1 MASVV
6 EYSRETE
13 QTSTGMIA
21 TQESEEEPQSSS
33 QSSDQSGKKF
43 IKRFFLVVVLGY
55 VPTIAFA
62 IIMYFVE
69 GPHEDSEIVKY
80 DAMKSSVLE
89 EPNVLDFDSMNDTER
104 QIWLSSWFEKAM
116 ELGRNDPGEK
126 KWTVMRT
133 IGFTFQTATTIG
145 WGALAPKTDIGKVA
159 TMLFATILIPLVLY
173 MEFLYGIGEQHQRRF
188 PKTCVANYCNF
199 AGLKRIATS
208 FLGWVY
214 QTVKRGR
221 NYEEDATPPAY
232 AVKIF
237 LLVSFLVSLSIL
249 VIFFA
254 FYQDLTL
261 LDSLYMN
268 FIMLSTIGYG
278 DIIPNYYTHIPVFI
292 FFITFGGIPLNL
304 LIALLSDATD
314 TISNI

>member
-33 QSSDQSGKKF
+33 QISDKSGKKF

-80 DAMKSSVLE
+80 DAMKTSVLE
-89 EPNVLDFDSMNDTER
+89 EPNELDFDSMNDTER

-145 WGALAPKTDIGKVA
+145 WGALAPKTEIGKVA

-188 PKTCVANYCNF
+188 PKKCATHYYNF
-199 AGLKRIATS
+199 CRIKENCDKFPWLGL
-208 FLGWVY
+208 
-214 QTVKRGR
+214 
-221 NYEEDATPPAY
+221 P
-232 AVKIF
+232 
-237 LLVSFLVSLSIL
+237 
-249 VIFFA
+249 
-254 FYQDLTL
+254 
-261 LDSLYMN
+261 DSQERKEL
-268 FIMLSTIGYG
+268 
-278 DIIPNYYTHIPVFI
+278 
-292 FFITFGGIPLNL
+292 
-304 LIALLSDATD
+304 
-314 TISNI
+314 

>member
-33 QSSDQSGKKF
+33 QISDKSGKKF

-80 DAMKSSVLE
+80 DAMKTSVLE
-89 EPNVLDFDSMNDTER
+89 EPNELDFDSMNDTER

-133 IGFTFQTATTIG
+133 FGFTFQTATTIG
-145 WGALAPKTDIGKVA
+145 WGALAPKTEIGKVA

-188 PKTCVANYCNF
+188 PKKCATHYYNF
-199 AGLKRIATS
+199 CRIKENCDKFPWLGL
-208 FLGWVY
+208 
-214 QTVKRGR
+214 
-221 NYEEDATPPAY
+221 P
-232 AVKIF
+232 
-237 LLVSFLVSLSIL
+237 
-249 VIFFA
+249 
-254 FYQDLTL
+254 
-261 LDSLYMN
+261 DSQEKKKL
-268 FIMLSTIGYG
+268 
-278 DIIPNYYTHIPVFI
+278 
-292 FFITFGGIPLNL
+292 
-304 LIALLSDATD
+304 
-314 TISNI
+314 

>member
-33 QSSDQSGKKF
+33 QISDKSGKKF

-80 DAMKSSVLE
+80 DAMKTSVLE
-89 EPNVLDFDSMNDTER
+89 EPNELDFDSMNDTER
-104 QIWLSSWFEKAM
+104 HIWLSSWFEKAM

-173 MEFLYGIGEQHQRRF
+173 MEFLYGI
-188 PKTCVANYCNF
+188 
-199 AGLKRIATS
+199 GLKRIATS

>member
-80 DAMKSSVLE
+80 DAMKTSVLE
-89 EPNVLDFDSMNDTER
+89 EPNELDFDSMNDTER

-173 MEFLYGIGEQHQRRF
+173 MEFLYGI
-188 PKTCVANYCNF
+188 
-199 AGLKRIATS
+199 GLKRIATS

>member
-6 EYSRETE
+6 EYSRDTE

-80 DAMKSSVLE
+80 DAMKTSVLE
-89 EPNVLDFDSMNDTER
+89 EPNELDFDSMNDTER
-104 QIWLSSWFEKAM
+104 HIWLSSWFEKAM

-145 WGALAPKTDIGKVA
+145 WGALAPKTEIGKVA

-173 MEFLYGIGEQHQRRF
+173 MEFLYGIG
-188 PKTCVANYCNF
+188 
-199 AGLKRIATS
+199 LKRIATS

-221 NYEEDATPPAY
+221 YYEEDATPPAY